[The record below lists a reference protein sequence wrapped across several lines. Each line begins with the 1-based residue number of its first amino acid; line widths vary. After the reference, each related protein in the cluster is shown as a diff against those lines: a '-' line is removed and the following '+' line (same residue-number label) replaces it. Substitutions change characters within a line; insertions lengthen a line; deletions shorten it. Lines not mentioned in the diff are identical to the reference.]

1 MDPITYTLDEHVAVL
16 SMNCGEN
23 RFNFPFFTAINETL
37 DEIEQNPDVNV
48 LVATASDKKI
58 WCNGIDL
65 DWLQPAIEKEG
76 PALAGKFYRQM
87 YTFLKRMLTYPMI
100 TIAAITGHA
109 FAGGAFL
116 SFALDFRFMRSDRG
130 WLCLPEVDLG
140 MRLGKGLT
148 AISKKA
154 LPQDLFDEMLLT
166 GRRLTAQECE
176 MYRIITKAC
185 HIDKLMAETM
195 AYAKTLKKDR
205 AVIRDMKLENHEELI
220 RVLDAQIAEFS

>member
-1 MDPITYTLDEHVAVL
+1 MDPITYTVDEHVAVL

-23 RFNFPFFTAINETL
+23 RFNFPFFSAINDVL
-37 DEIEQNPDVNV
+37 DEIEQSPDIKV
-48 LVATASDKKI
+48 LVVTSSDKKI

-65 DWLQPAIEKEG
+65 DWLTPAIEKEG
-76 PALAGKFYRQM
+76 PDLAGKFYREM
-87 YTFLKRMLTYPMI
+87 YTFLRRILTYPMV

-116 SFALDFRFMRSDRG
+116 SFVLDFRFMRSDRG

-148 AISKKA
+148 AIAKKT
-154 LPQDLFDEMLLT
+154 LPRDLQEEMILT
-166 GRRLTAQECE
+166 GRRLTAEECVA
-176 MYRIITKAC
+176 YRIVRKAC
-185 HIDKLMAETM
+185 HIDQLMDETL

-205 AVIRDMKLENHEELI
+205 AVIRDMKLETHEALI
-220 RVLDAQIAEFS
+220 RVLDEQIAEFS